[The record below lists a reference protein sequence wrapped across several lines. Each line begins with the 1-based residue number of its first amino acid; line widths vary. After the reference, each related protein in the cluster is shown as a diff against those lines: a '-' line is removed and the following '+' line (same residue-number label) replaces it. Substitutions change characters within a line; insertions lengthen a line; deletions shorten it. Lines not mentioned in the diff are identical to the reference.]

1 MLRDTAERQSRSSF
15 NVAKSLPH
23 KISSTSDNDEANTGN
38 NKKIIRRDTER
49 QRRQKMA
56 ILNASLRSL
65 LPVEMIMGKR
75 SLSDHMSEAVNYIK
89 YLKNKLEELSVRS
102 NKLKE
107 LSNFSVLGL
116 GNQRSDNNL
125 QNRVM
130 VHPCWDGVEIVITSN
145 VNEDSLLLSE
155 VLEILLEEAL
165 SVVTCSSTK
174 ANERLIY
181 TIQAKVNDFGCGL
194 DLHELQRKLNALVM
208 SSTR

>member
-1 MLRDTAERQSRSSF
+1 MWQ
-15 NVAKSLPH
+15 KSLPH

-49 QRRQKMA
+49 HRRQKMV

-65 LPVEMIMGKR
+65 LPVEMIKGKR

-89 YLKNKLEELSVRS
+89 YLKNKIEELGVRS

-107 LSNFSVLGL
+107 LSDFSHVLGL
-116 GNQRSDNNL
+116 GCQRSDNNL
-125 QNRVM
+125 PNRVM
-130 VHPCWDGVEIVITSN
+130 VHPFWDGVEIVITSN
-145 VNEDSLLLSE
+145 VNEDGLLLSE

-165 SVVTCSSTK
+165 SVVTCGSTK

-181 TIQAKVNDFGCGL
+181 TIKAKVNDFGCGL
-194 DLHELQRKLNALVM
+194 DLQGLQRKLNALVM